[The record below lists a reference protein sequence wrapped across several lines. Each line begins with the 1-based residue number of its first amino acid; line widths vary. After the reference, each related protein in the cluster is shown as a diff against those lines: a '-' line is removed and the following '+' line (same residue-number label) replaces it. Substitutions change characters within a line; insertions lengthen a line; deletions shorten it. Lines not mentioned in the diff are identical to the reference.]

1 VAFNGKKIFLV
12 GMMGVG
18 KSTLGKKLARL
29 SRYDHIDTD
38 QEIERKVGK
47 SIDQIF
53 EEEGEEE
60 FRKQEAALYN
70 ALMADERDLIVS
82 TGGGFLTN
90 LNSMDKLLRYGIC
103 VYIKAEPKFISSRIY
118 KLSSTRPLVNNS
130 KSKVELEA
138 HLSRLIKEREHQ
150 YSQAQVQLN
159 AKDLDAQTLWE
170 SLKLILE

>member
-1 VAFNGKKIFLV
+1 MAFKGKKIFLV

-29 SRYDHIDTD
+29 SAYDHIDTD
-38 QEIERKVGK
+38 QEIERRVGK
-47 SIDQIF
+47 SINQIF

-60 FRKQEAALYN
+60 FRKHEAALYN
-70 ALMADERDLIVS
+70 ALLADERDLIIS

-90 LNSMDKLLRYGIC
+90 LDSMDELLRYGIC

-118 KLSSTRPLVNNS
+118 KPNSTRPLVNNS
-130 KSKVELEA
+130 RSKEELEA
-138 HLSRLIKEREHQ
+138 HLSRLIEEREHQ
-150 YSQAQVQLN
+150 YAQAQVHVN
-159 AKDLDAQTLWE
+159 AKDLDAQSLWE